1 MAELLTFFF
10 EHGEL
15 YLHPLL
21 KFSVMKCCEH
31 ERGVEL
37 SVLVHSFIFM
47 IHNNTLRRLL
57 VLPAVMLWLIFSEVM
72 VFPSSMNPC

>member
-47 IHNNTLRRLL
+47 IHNNTLRRLWSCL
-57 VLPAVMLWLIFSEVM
+57 QLCFG
-72 VFPSSMNPC
+72 SSSQK